1 MNRIGNLTRLICT
14 LLQCDDHTCIYI
26 YQVYCSVYPQLPP
39 VIGAPRGCCGHAS
52 GICFPRLLWFGGCA
66 THVTPCSVPGYS
78 YFKICTE
85 KSEHNCP
92 TSYWY
97 NTAILAS
104 FILFACLKGCFRLS
118 RSARNKKNAN
128 VNQQKTRLEASKP
141 PTYFTTALSLGC
153 FVLPSLLPFYSI
165 VYCERNE
172 LLICKVH
179 QFGLGCIKKC
189 VHANQSEYHFGT
201 SLIHF
206 GVVIFGNSMILHSL
220 LLYPFR
226 HSVCSIP
233 GSLYSVLLRTSV
245 ISILL
250 LAAVVGAPIATPV
263 FFYCAIQN
271 KYNFFTFFLR
281 A

>member
-1 MNRIGNLTRLICT
+1 MFKGVLSSESIG
-14 LLQCDDHTCIYI
+14 QE
-26 YQVYCSVYPQLPP
+26 Q
-39 VIGAPRGCCGHAS
+39 
-52 GICFPRLLWFGGCA
+52 
-66 THVTPCSVPGYS
+66 
-78 YFKICTE
+78 
-85 KSEHNCP
+85 
-92 TSYWY
+92 
-97 NTAILAS
+97 
-104 FILFACLKGCFRLS
+104 
-118 RSARNKKNAN
+118 KNAN
-128 VNQQKTRLEASKP
+128 VNQQKTRLEASKL

-206 GVVIFGNSMILHSL
+206 GVVIFGNSMILYSL

-233 GSLYSVLLRTSV
+233 GSLFSVLLRTSV
-245 ISILL
+245 NSILL
-250 LAAVVGAPIATPV
+250 LVAVVGAPIAAPKAI
-263 FFYCAIQN
+263 FYGRRIWGIWELDLGIWGPQIQ
-271 KYNFFTFFLR
+271 YAYFMG
-281 A
+281 